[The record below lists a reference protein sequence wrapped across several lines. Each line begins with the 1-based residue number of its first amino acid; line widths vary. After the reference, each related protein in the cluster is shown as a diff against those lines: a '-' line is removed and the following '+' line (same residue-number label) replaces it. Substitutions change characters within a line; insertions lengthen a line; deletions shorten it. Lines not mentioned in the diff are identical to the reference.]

1 MDRFIKMLLSLAL
14 ITTCALA
21 KSTEQST
28 GTVQGRTRSSKPVV
42 PTEIGNA
49 VPSADD
55 VVAKML
61 ELDARRQEWHISPV
75 PAFFRTR
82 CSRW

>member
-1 MDRFIKMLLSLAL
+1 VDRFIKMLLSLAL
-14 ITTCALA
+14 ITTCVLA
-21 KSTEQST
+21 RNTEQST
-28 GTVQGRTRSSKPVV
+28 GTVQGRTRSAKPVA

-61 ELDARRQEWHISPV
+61 ELCPTAI
-75 PAFFRTR
+75 
-82 CSRW
+82 